1 MQTQDKMTTCVAQD
15 KVMTC
20 VVQDQMA
27 TRAVQKMSEKD
38 KFYNFMKLYKF

>member
-1 MQTQDKMTTCVAQD
+1 MTACVAQD
-15 KVMTC
+15 KEMTC

-27 TRAVQKMSEKD
+27 TCAVQKMSEKD

>member
-15 KVMTC
+15 KEMTC

-27 TRAVQKMSEKD
+27 TCAVQKMSEKD

>member
-1 MQTQDKMTTCVAQD
+1 MTTCVAQD
-15 KVMTC
+15 KEMTC

>member
-1 MQTQDKMTTCVAQD
+1 MTTCVAQD
-15 KVMTC
+15 KEMTC

-27 TRAVQKMSEKD
+27 TCAVQKMSEKD

>member
-1 MQTQDKMTTCVAQD
+1 MQTQDKMTACVAQD
-15 KVMTC
+15 KEMTC

-27 TRAVQKMSEKD
+27 TCAVQKMSEKD